1 MRTFASGKSF
11 ETVSLA
17 LTISIQLLTCSV
29 GGVGAAEVKYPVAE
43 KGDVVD
49 SYSGIKVADPYRW
62 LEDANSDKTA
72 AWVKSENEVTAAFL
86 SKIVAR
92 PLIKARLNE
101 LWNYER
107 CGVPNKKDAR
117 LFYSKNDGL
126 QNQNVL
132 YVQDAADKNA
142 KGKVLLDP
150 NKLSKDGTVDLANY
164 EITDDSRLMAY
175 GLSSAGSDWQVWH
188 VKDVVK
194 NEDLSDEIKFVKNGS
209 VAFLKDGSGFYYSR
223 YDEPAAGQ
231 ELQAANYFQKL
242 FFHRIGEAQA
252 KDRLIYERKD
262 QKEWEFSPTIT
273 DDGRYLIV
281 QIFHGTSP
289 KNGVLIQD
297 LQDRKSSLNEVVPV
311 GRAMFN
317 FVGQKNEQFWFLT
330 DEDAPRGRIV
340 EARWS
345 TVAACANGSIAKDK
359 LKEIV
364 KESTDTLESVST
376 VNNSF
381 VCSYMQDA
389 HSSVKIH
396 GLDGQL
402 LTNLALPGFG
412 TVSGFGG
419 KIDDRE
425 TYYSYTSF
433 NTPAK
438 VYHLD
443 LKALLEK
450 KGAQSQEVFFA
461 PRTHFNADD
470 FTTEQIFFE
479 SKDGTKLPMFVSYKK
494 GLKLDG
500 KNPTYLY
507 GYGGFKIPL
516 LPTFSPANLFW
527 MESGGIYAMPALR
540 GGGEYGEAW
549 HEAGMKAKKQNVFDD
564 FIAAAQT
571 LVARK
576 YTSKEKLAI
585 GGGSNGGLLVGAC
598 LTQCPELYQAAI
610 PAVGVMDMLRFN
622 KFTVGWGWTQE
633 YGSPED
639 AEEFKSL
646 IKYSPLHNI
655 KKGVCYPA
663 TMVTT
668 ADHDDRVVPG
678 HSFKFAAALQAAQS
692 TEHCD
697 NPVLI
702 RIDTKAGHGHGK
714 STEKIIDEAADKW
727 AFLFQELGVEAST
740 ALRK

>member
-1 MRTFASGKSF
+1 MLSS
-11 ETVSLA
+11 S
-17 LTISIQLLTCSV
+17 SSS
-29 GGVGAAEVKYPVAE
+29 AAEIKYPSTD

-49 SYSGIKVADPYRW
+49 DYNGVKVADPYRW
-62 LEDANSDKTA
+62 LEDANSEKTA
-72 AWVKSENEVTAAFL
+72 AWVKSENEVTTAFL
-86 SKIVAR
+86 SKIAAR
-92 PLIKARLNE
+92 PEIKTRLSE

-107 CGVPNKKDAR
+107 CGVPIKKNTR

-132 YVQDAADKNA
+132 YVQDASEKNA
-142 KGKVLLDP
+142 KGTVLLDP

-164 EITDDSRLMAY
+164 EITDDGQLMAY
-175 GLSSAGSDWQVWH
+175 GLSSAGSDWQIWH
-188 VKDVVK
+188 VKDISK
-194 NEDLSDEIKFVKNGS
+194 NTDLNDEIKFVKNGS
-209 VAFLKDGSGFYYSR
+209 VAFLRDGSGFYYSR

-231 ELQAANYFQKL
+231 ELQAANYYQKL
-242 FFHRIGEAQA
+242 FFHKIGEAQS
-252 KDRLIYERKD
+252 KDQLIYERKD

-289 KNGVLIQD
+289 KNGVLLQD
-297 LQDRKSSLNEVVPV
+297 LQDSKSVLKQVVPV
-311 GRAMFN
+311 GRAMFT

-340 EARWS
+340 ETSWTSIAGCS
-345 TVAACANGSIAKDK
+345 DSIAKDK
-359 LKEIV
+359 LKEVV
-364 KESTDTLESVST
+364 KESTDTLEDVAT
-376 VNNSF
+376 VDNSF
-381 VCSYMQDA
+381 ICSYMQDA
-389 HSSVKIH
+389 HSLVTLHDLNGKF
-396 GLDGQL
+396 
-402 LTNLALPGFG
+402 LTKLALPGYG
-412 TVSGFGG
+412 TVAGFAG
-419 KIDDRE
+419 KLDDKE

-438 VYHLD
+438 IYHLD
-443 LKALLEK
+443 VKALVES
-450 KGAQSQEVFFA
+450 KGSESQDVFFA
-461 PRTHFNADD
+461 PHTHFNPDD
-470 FTTEQIFFE
+470 FVTEQIFFA

-500 KNPTYLY
+500 KNQTYLY
-507 GYGGFKIPL
+507 GYGGFKISL
-516 LPTFSPANLFW
+516 LPTFSPSNLFW

-564 FIAAAQT
+564 FIAAAET

-576 YTSKEKLAI
+576 YTCKEKLSI

-598 LTQCPELYQAAI
+598 MTQRPELYQAAI

-633 YGSPED
+633 YGSPEN
-639 AEEFKSL
+639 AEDFKSL

-655 KKGVCYPA
+655 KQGVCYPA

-678 HSFKFAAALQAAQS
+678 HSFKFAAALQTAQA

-697 NPVLI
+697 NPILI

-714 STEKIIDEAADKW
+714 STEKVIDEATDKW
-727 AFLFQELGVEAST
+727 AFLFEELLDESERER
-740 ALRK
+740 ALLRTYDFNKSGH

>member
-1 MRTFASGKSF
+1 MRSLGSGKSS
-11 ETVSLA
+11 EILSRA
-17 LTISIQLLTCSV
+17 LIISALMLSSSAS
-29 GGVGAAEVKYPVAE
+29 GATEIKYPPTD

-49 SYSGIKVADPYRW
+49 DYNNVKVADPYRW

-72 AWVKSENEVTAAFL
+72 AWVKSENAVTSAFL
-86 SKIVAR
+86 SKISDR
-92 PLIKARLNE
+92 PTIKARLKA

-107 CGVPNKKDAR
+107 CGVPIKKNSR

-132 YVQDAADKNA
+132 YVQNASDKNA
-142 KGKVLLDP
+142 KGAVLLDP

-164 EITDDSRLMAY
+164 EITDDGRLMAY
-175 GLSSAGSDWQVWH
+175 GLSSAGSDWQIWH
-188 VKDVVK
+188 VKDVTK
-194 NEDLSDEIKFVKNGS
+194 NADLSDEIKFVKNGS
-209 VAFLKDGSGFYYSR
+209 VAFLKDGTGFYYSR

-242 FFHRIGEAQA
+242 FFHKIGDAQA

-262 QKEWEFSPTIT
+262 QKEWEFSPTVT

-281 QIFHGTSP
+281 QIDHGTSP
-289 KNGVLIQD
+289 KNGLLIQD
-297 LQDRKSSLNEVVPV
+297 LQDSKSSLKEVVPV
-311 GRAMFN
+311 GRSMFS
-317 FVGQKNEQFWFLT
+317 FVGQKNEQFWFLI

-340 EARWS
+340 ETSW
-345 TVAACANGSIAKDK
+345 AAVSSAGGSIAKDK
-359 LKEIV
+359 LKEVV
-364 KESTDTLESVST
+364 KESTDTLEGVAT

-389 HSSVKIH
+389 HSSVTIH
-396 GLDGQL
+396 DLTGKL
-402 LTNLALPGFG
+402 LTKLALPGFG
-412 TVSGFGG
+412 TVSGFAG
-419 KIDDRE
+419 KLDDND

-438 VYHLD
+438 IYHLD
-443 LKALLEK
+443 LKALVDK
-450 KGAQSQEVFFA
+450 KEAESQEVFFA
-461 PRTHFNADD
+461 PHTDFNSDD
-470 FTTEQIFFE
+470 FVTEQIFFA
-479 SKDGTKLPMFVSYKK
+479 SKDGTKLPMFVSYKR

-516 LPTFSPANLFW
+516 LPTFSPSNLFW
-527 MESGGIYAMPALR
+527 MESGGVYAMPALR

-564 FIAAAQT
+564 FIAAAEA

-576 YTSKEKLAI
+576 YTCKEKLSI

-598 LTQCPELYQAAI
+598 MTQRPELYQAAI

-639 AEEFKSL
+639 AEDFKSL

-692 TEHCD
+692 TEHCN

-714 STEKIIDEAADKW
+714 STEKVIDEATDKW
-727 AFLFQELGVEAST
+727 AFLFEELGVK
-740 ALRK
+740 RP